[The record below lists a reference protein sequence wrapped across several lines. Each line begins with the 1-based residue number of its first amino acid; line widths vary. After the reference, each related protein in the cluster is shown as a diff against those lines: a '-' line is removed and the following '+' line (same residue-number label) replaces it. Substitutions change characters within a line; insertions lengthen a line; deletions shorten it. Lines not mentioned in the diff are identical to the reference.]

1 MAIYYYS
8 AKDSNGATVSG
19 ELVAETRRSAVQQLA
34 SQRLRP
40 VSLSESIDGA
50 AQSKKADNPI
60 NAWISKRSGSREREV
75 KLTRK
80 VALPFLSTIKELL
93 GCGIQAGD
101 ALRMLSVRL
110 NDVRQKRLASLLW
123 DDLRQGKSL
132 SEAFRAKPEVF
143 EESVVNLVEAG
154 EATGNLSNV
163 LERIVANMEE
173 RRAIQ
178 NKLTAALAYP
188 IFLIGICIGLVFLF
202 LFYLLPQIQDLLN
215 SLGSKLPLATRILI
229 GVSEFMLSY
238 GWIVMALVVVGV
250 VSLLSWR
257 KTLAGRLQFDKL
269 ILRLPWLG
277 NFFRDTQVIR
287 ITQTLSLLLENGI
300 TMVQSLYMVERS
312 VSNMWMRVNL
322 VEARSKVVEGASL
335 SSAFKATGYFDE
347 MALDIFTVGENTG
360 NIVPGLKQMTSQ
372 YSEFIDKFIKS
383 FLGIISIGVLLTAF
397 SFVALIAFG
406 IISSVFQLSS
416 GLSAG

>member
-1 MAIYYYS
+1 M
-8 AKDSNGATVSG
+8 
-19 ELVAETRRSAVQQLA
+19 
-34 SQRLRP
+34 
-40 VSLSESIDGA
+40 
-50 AQSKKADNPI
+50 
-60 NAWISKRSGSREREV
+60 
-75 KLTRK
+75 
-80 VALPFLSTIKELL
+80 

-101 ALRMLSVRL
+101 ALQMLSTRL
-110 NDVRQKRLASLLW
+110 NDPRQKKLASVLW

-132 SEAFRAKPEVF
+132 SDGFRNLPDVF
-143 EESVVNLVEAG
+143 DESVVNLVEAG

-163 LERIVANMEE
+163 LDRIVTNMEE

-188 IFLIGICIGLVFLF
+188 LFLIGICIALVFLF
-202 LFYLLPQIQDLLN
+202 LFYLLPQIQDLLT

-229 GVSEFMLSY
+229 GLSEFTLGY
-238 GWIVMALVVVGV
+238 GWIVLILLVGGIG
-250 VSLLSWR
+250 SILSWR
-257 KTLAGRLQFDKL
+257 KTAVGRMKFDQLMIRVPLMGK
-269 ILRLPWLG
+269 
-277 NFFRDTQVIR
+277 FFRDTQVMV
-287 ITQTLSLLLENGI
+287 ITQTLALLLENGI
-300 TMVQSLYMVERS
+300 TMVQSLHMTERS
-312 VSNMWMRVNL
+312 VSNLWMRKSL

-335 SSAFKATGYFDE
+335 SSAFKSTGYFDE

-360 NIVPGLKQMTSQ
+360 NIVPGLKQMTAQ
-372 YSEFIDKFIKS
+372 YNEFIDKFIKN